1 VSVVRGAVA
10 VAVAGVLVATV
21 GAHAE
26 PARFRVMGTGT
37 LALENAH
44 THERASVRYR
54 RADGSYDAASLA
66 RLDRLFRSGGGGDMT
81 EMSLRLIEVL
91 SHVQRLA
98 GGAPVVLISG
108 YRSREYNESIRD
120 RGGRAASGSLHTEGL
135 AADVAFP
142 RTKLRALWMQVR
154 HLDCCGAGLYAKQG
168 FLHIDVGQ
176 PRFWEPATSR
186 VEENLS
192 AGNARL
198 FARTTFD
205 VYEPG
210 ETIEVR
216 LHSLSLPPV
225 LLSRKATLVG
235 EQGDTMGALR
245 VDADVPERDGCLEA
259 TTGVRLRVGGAAA
272 GSHGRVVLATCAP
285 RLERTPEQVETNV
298 LQLQTRESPVA
309 TDSRP

>member
-1 VSVVRGAVA
+1 MSVVWGAVA
-10 VAVAGVLVATV
+10 VAAAGILVATV

-26 PARFRVMGTGT
+26 PARFRVMGSGT

-66 RLDRLFRSGGGGDMT
+66 RLDRLFRSGGGDDVT

-98 GGAPVVLISG
+98 GGAPLVLISG
-108 YRSREYNESIRD
+108 YRSPEYNEAIRE

-142 RTKLRALWMQVR
+142 RAKLRSLWMQVR
-154 HLDCCGAGLYAKQG
+154 DLDCCGAGVYAKQG
-168 FLHIDVGQ
+168 FLHIDVGP
-176 PRFWEPATSR
+176 PRFWEPETSR

-198 FARTTFD
+198 FARATFD

-216 LHSLSLPPV
+216 VHSLTLAPV
-225 LLSRKATLVG
+225 LVSRMATLVG
-235 EQGDTMGALR
+235 GQGETTGALR
-245 VDADVPERDGCLEA
+245 VDGDMPEREGCLEVA
-259 TTGVRLRVGGAAA
+259 TGMRLRVAGAAA

-285 RLERTPEQVETNV
+285 RLERTPERIETNV
-298 LQLQTRESPVA
+298 LQLQPRENSVPI
-309 TDSRP
+309 DSRP